1 MREVSVGDRLD
12 QYRLVDLLAR
22 SGMASIF
29 KAEDEVSGVPVVLK
43 VPHSQFEKDVVF
55 YGRFTREERLGQRLE
70 HPNLVKILTPQRKSR
85 SYIAMEFVDGVSLR
99 SKMRGGHRLPADT
112 ALNYARQLCE
122 ALDYIHRE
130 GVVHRDL
137 KPENVLIATEDRIKI
152 MDFGIALDKFAKRL
166 TFGGNSAGFGTPDYM
181 SPEQAAGQ
189 RGDERSDLYAL
200 GTILFEMLTG
210 HLPYAGA
217 DVFQL
222 MQLKTETDPYPPSAF
237 EPELDAHLEEIVLH
251 AIERAPKSRYES
263 AAQMMADLREPS
275 RVRID
280 GRARRLR
287 PADPRTTQLRRKITI
302 ALVFAS
308 LIAAFAAL
316 VFIGTH

>member
-1 MREVSVGDRLD
+1 MRELSVGDRLD

-29 KAEDEVSGVPVVLK
+29 EANDDESGRPVVLK

-55 YGRFTREERLGQRLE
+55 HGRFMREERLGQRLE
-70 HPNLVKILTPQRKSR
+70 HPNLVKILTPRRKSR
-85 SYIAMEFVDGVSLR
+85 VYIAMEFVDGESLR
-99 SKMRGGHRLPADT
+99 SKMRGGRALAAET
-112 ALNYARQLCE
+112 ALNYARQICE
-122 ALDYIHRE
+122 ALIYIHNE

-137 KPENVLIATEDRIKI
+137 KPENVLITADDRIKI

-189 RGDERSDLYAL
+189 RGDERSDVYAL

-210 HLPYAGA
+210 HLPYAGT
-217 DVFQL
+217 DVFRL

-237 EPELDAHLEEIVLH
+237 DPDLDAHLEEIVLH
-251 AIERAPKSRYES
+251 AIERSPKSRYES
-263 AAQMMADLREPS
+263 AAQMMNDLREPS
-275 RVRID
+275 RVRLE
-280 GRARRLR
+280 GRASRLR

-302 ALVFAS
+302 TLVFAS
-308 LIAAFAAL
+308 LIAAFAVL
-316 VFIGTH
+316 VFLGTH